1 MAFMDEMNKAL
12 GGNLDLKNIE
22 QMAKGAGLHLDD
34 VEKMAKSAGIDAGKA
49 SELLG
54 MFAKGAGQAQGK
66 EAPAKTASAKATSAK
81 AASAKSAAA
90 KPAAAKPAAGKDTA
104 SKKAAGQTGSADQM
118 AQIMKLLGSMDMKNL
133 DIDALAKQFGIP
145 SEMIQQIMA
154 MIKK

>member
-90 KPAAAKPAAGKDTA
+90 KPAAGKDTA
-104 SKKAAGQTGSADQM
+104 SKKAAGQTGSADQV